1 MTVFYLIRHGENDWI
16 GRRLVGWMPGVHLNA
31 RGQAQAEALPSVL
44 AGVPIRAVY
53 TSPLA
58 RARETAAPL
67 ARARRLQPVV
77 RKALGE
83 VRFGAWEGKSL
94 RELRRRKLWPVIH
107 DTPSRVR
114 FPGGESFVE
123 VQARV
128 VEELERLH
136 RQHPRATVA
145 CVSHADVIRLAVAH
159 YLGLPLD
166 LFHRLTI
173 APASITILHLE
184 NERARLICLND
195 TRACELPR
203 GG

>member
-1 MTVFYLIRHGENDWI
+1 MTLFYLIRHGENDWI
-16 GRRLVGWMPGVHLNA
+16 GRRLVGWIPGVHLNA
-31 RGQAQAEALPSVL
+31 RGQAQAEALASVL
-44 AGVPIRAVY
+44 AGVSLRGIY

-67 ARARRLQPVV
+67 ARAHQMQPVA

-83 VRFGAWEGKSL
+83 VRFGKWEGKSL
-94 RELRRRKLWPVIH
+94 RELRRRKLWPVIQ
-107 DTPSRVR
+107 DTPSLAR
-114 FPGGESFVE
+114 FPGGESFGE

-136 RQHPRATVA
+136 HQHPGGTVA
-145 CVSHADVIRLAVAH
+145 CVSHADVIRLAVAY

-184 NERARLICLND
+184 NEGARLICLND
-195 TRACELPR
+195 TRASEHPQ